1 MRTILLIDDNIEILE
16 NFKEYFELEGYKV
29 LTSNNGN
36 IGIALALEFIPDLI
50 ICDILMPGM
59 DGYEVL
65 HRLSKSAK
73 TCEIPFIFSSSKS
86 EKTDRMYA
94 LKLGV
99 DNYIVKPFDP
109 KDLLKMADT
118 CFKSL
123 SKRILQS

>member
-16 NFKEYFELEGYKV
+16 NFKEYLELEGYKV

-65 HRLSKSAK
+65 HQLRESAK

-99 DNYIVKPFDP
+99 DNYIVKPFEP
-109 KDLLKMADT
+109 KDLLKMACT

-123 SKRILQS
+123 DLLHN